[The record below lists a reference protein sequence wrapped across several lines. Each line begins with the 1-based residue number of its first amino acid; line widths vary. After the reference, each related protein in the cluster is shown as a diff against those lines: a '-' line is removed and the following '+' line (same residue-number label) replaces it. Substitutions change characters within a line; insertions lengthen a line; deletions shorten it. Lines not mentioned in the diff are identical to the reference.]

1 MFKATTLKQ
10 PKKRE
15 RKKEKVLSEPEEDMY
30 TRASPAEEMIAGS
43 YSPGTTRVFL
53 QELSGE
59 EWPDTATP
67 TLGSSRK
74 TLELQLGSQPVDMGM
89 VFMSGD
95 INEKNTFEG
104 IQTKFLSTLDTKVWQ
119 KFLTEFSQK
128 VERRVDAEEIKE
140 EKWEIVVEFGEPIP
154 MGTGLDKE
162 AREELISKTIL
173 FCETRPNTE
182 PRSCKNSS
190 TLKRNVKVK

>member
-1 MFKATTLKQ
+1 MN
-10 PKKRE
+10 
-15 RKKEKVLSEPEEDMY
+15 

-59 EWPDTATP
+59 DWPDTATP
-67 TLGSSRK
+67 TLGTSRK
-74 TLELQLGSQPVDMGM
+74 ILELQLGSQPVDMGM
-89 VFMSGD
+89 VFMSVD

-104 IQTKFLSTLDTKVWQ
+104 IQTKFLSTLDPKVWQ

-173 FCETRPNTE
+173 FWETRPNTE

-190 TLKRNVKVK
+190 ALKRT